1 MDIRLSWK
9 NSGSRKIPDFVSV
22 TVIQRCFMLAGTRDG
37 KSWGF
42 YFDDQK
48 ESLQKYFE
56 LTREEHSAL
65 MRGQSQGKVIVFHDD
80 EKPTLEDPPPPTTE
94 ELATR
99 EIRELKRFLE
109 DTDYVVIK
117 ISEGAAKSQEYKET
131 IKKRQKARNR
141 INELQEELA
150 AIGA

>member
-1 MDIRLSWK
+1 
-9 NSGSRKIPDFVSV
+9 
-22 TVIQRCFMLAGTRDG
+22 MLAGTRDG

-56 LTREEHSAL
+56 LTKEEHSAL
-65 MRGQSQGKVIVFHDD
+65 MRGQSQGKVIAFHDD
-80 EKPTLEDPPPPTTE
+80 EKPTLENPPPPTTE
-94 ELATR
+94 ELATQ
-99 EIRELKRFLE
+99 EIRELKKYLE
-109 DTDYVVIK
+109 ETDYVVIK
-117 ISEGAAKSQEYKET
+117 IAEGVAQSQEYEEIIT
-131 IKKRQKARNR
+131 KRQKARNR

>member
-1 MDIRLSWK
+1 
-9 NSGSRKIPDFVSV
+9 
-22 TVIQRCFMLAGTRDG
+22 MLAGTRDG

-56 LTREEHSAL
+56 LTKEEHSAL
-65 MRGQSQGKVIVFHDD
+65 MRGQSQGKVIAFHDD
-80 EKPTLEDPPPPTTE
+80 EEPTLEDSPPPTTE
-94 ELATR
+94 ELATQ
-99 EIRELKRFLE
+99 EIRELQKYLE
-109 DTDYVVIK
+109 ETDYVVIK
-117 ISEGAAKSQEYKET
+117 IAEGAAQSQEYEEIIT
-131 IKKRQKARNR
+131 KRQKARNR